1 MYIAIDGGGTKTEY
15 LLLDDRFEVADRVF
29 GGASNHEHVAGGFEG
44 VKREFGETIGALLA
58 RHNLT
63 AADIRDVVAGLSGA
77 DNRGQ
82 IEVLENILHE
92 MGFARVMVC
101 NDGYLPVKTA
111 CENGVGIAYNCG
123 TGVCCT
129 SIDSKGKMTKT
140 GGLEEW
146 AGDAGGGTWILQQVF
161 RRVYD
166 EIWLGVGH
174 TMLTGAYVDALGL
187 EPGAPELSPPE
198 ESLPILLGDSKKK
211 HKVIA
216 SLFAA
221 NAEGDAAARAICA
234 QMIERGVQF
243 IAGAYRAGCFEGE
256 SVCISLAG
264 SILLKAADDYY
275 LERFKTTVE
284 GVLPAKV
291 KWAQPRFSAAH
302 GAAEWIRERNN

>member
-15 LLLDDRFEVADRVF
+15 LLLDREFAVVEQAF
-29 GGASNHEHVAGGFEG
+29 GGASNHEHVPGGFEG
-44 VKREFGETIGALLA
+44 VKREFEETIGALLD
-58 RHNLT
+58 RHHLT

-82 IEVLENILHE
+82 VAVLEDILHG
-92 MGFARVMVC
+92 MGFDRVMVC

-166 EIWLGVGH
+166 ELWLGVGH
-174 TMLTGAYVDALGL
+174 TMLTKAYMDALGL
-187 EPGAPELSPPE
+187 SSGAPELSPPE
-198 ESLPILLGDSKKK
+198 ESLPMLLADSSAK
-211 HKVIA
+211 HRVIA
-216 SLFAA
+216 SLFES
-221 NAEGDAAARAICA
+221 NAKDDAAAQEICA

-243 IAGAYRAGCFEGE
+243 IAGAYHAGSFEGE
-256 SVCISLAG
+256 DVCISLAG
-264 SILLKAADDYY
+264 SILLRAADEHYLNAFKAA
-275 LERFKTTVE
+275 VE
-284 GVLPAKV
+284 SALPVEV
-291 KWAQPRFSAAH
+291 KWVKPKFSAAY
-302 GAAEWIRERNN
+302 GAAEWIKERNR

>member
-15 LLLDDRFEVADRVF
+15 LLLDGEFEVVERTF
-29 GGASNHEHVAGGFEG
+29 GGASNHEHVPGGFAG
-44 VKREFGETIGALLA
+44 VKREFEETIGALLA
-58 RHNLT
+58 RHDLT

-82 IEVLENILHE
+82 IAVLEGILHD

-161 RRVYD
+161 RSVYD

-174 TMLTGAYVDALGL
+174 TMLTGLYMEALEL

-198 ESLPILLGDSKKK
+198 ESLPILLGDSARK
-211 HKVIA
+211 HRVIA
-216 SLFAA
+216 SLFTA
-221 NAEGDAAARAICA
+221 NAQGDAAAQRICE
-234 QMIERGVQF
+234 QMIARGVQF
-243 IAGAYRAGCFEGE
+243 IAGAYRAGCFEGD
-256 SVCISLAG
+256 VCISLAG
-264 SILLKAADDYY
+264 SILLKAADAVY
-275 LERFKTTVE
+275 LNRFKAAVE
-284 GVLPAKV
+284 AALPVGV
-291 KWAQPRFSAAH
+291 KWVQPRFSAAH
-302 GAAEWIRERNN
+302 GAAEWISERN